1 MLFAA
6 EALGGAVHHVH
17 AKDTFLNAPM
27 QATTSLLENGSLMDI
42 PARSWSYITLGF
54 GHGEEWWRQFCTAL
68 KLAGYDD
75 VLSIEHE
82 DMMMSPLEGMRKSV
96 ELLRRAPEEQK

>member
-1 MLFAA
+1 LQPLA
-6 EALGGAVHHVH
+6 GVNGVI
-17 AKDTFLNAPM
+17 DTM
-27 QATTSLLENGSLMDI
+27 QADRFRER
-42 PARSWSYITLGF
+42 AWSYVTLGY

-96 ELLRRAPEEQK
+96 ELLRRVAINQS